1 MDWLDT
7 DCDWLKGN
15 QSFFVFQTL
24 ERSFILMNGKK
35 YYDRLFTM
43 AGLHIGIAGRL
54 YYRQIDTTVYL
65 FVECIKREWVFW
77 AENLTDSLYIRV
89 KKYILIAK
97 NKRVEVIARLVQG
110 YVLNKIND

>member
-1 MDWLDT
+1 
-7 DCDWLKGN
+7 
-15 QSFFVFQTL
+15 
-24 ERSFILMNGKK
+24 MNGRK
-35 YYDRLFTM
+35 YYDRLFTT
-43 AGLHIGIAGRL
+43 AGLHIGLAGKL
-54 YYRQIDTTVYL
+54 YYRQISSTVYL